1 MTYKQILAPGGKQQ
15 RPTITSLGFKE
26 GTELIILSLED
37 YERLNLKDNKELMET
52 IDKQKE
58 IILNLENDKQQLKEA
73 NDKKEETI
81 TRLLEEN
88 NKLSQDLEANNINK
102 TKLDK
107 TINELDLLKENI
119 NDKVNNL
126 VLSNENKA
134 LTLLTK
140 LDNDYKQNIK
150 GCGFWKRVT
159 NNINLDIDLTKYTDE
174 IKQDYNKSL
183 ETTRA
188 NLLLTSEK
196 IDNYNNTGVIDPD
209 ETETKK

>member
-81 TRLLEEN
+81 NNLLENN
-88 NKLSQDLEANNINK
+88 NKLSQDLEANKINK
-102 TKLDK
+102 TKLDE
-107 TINELDLLKENI
+107 TINELELLKETI

-126 VLSNENKA
+126 VLSNEKTAVN
-134 LTLLTK
+134 LLTR
-140 LDNDYKQNIK
+140 LDNDYKHINFID
-150 GCGFWKRVT
+150 RVF
-159 NNINLDIDLTKYTDE
+159 NRMSNKIDLTKYTDE

>member
-37 YERLNLKDNKELMET
+37 YERLNLKDNRELMET
-52 IDKQKE
+52 IDQQKE

-81 TRLLEEN
+81 NNLLENN
-88 NKLSQDLEANNINK
+88 NKLSQDLEANKINK
-102 TKLDK
+102 TKLDE
-107 TINELDLLKENI
+107 TISELELLKETI
-119 NDKVNNL
+119 GDKVNNL
-126 VLSNENKA
+126 VLSNEKTAVN
-134 LTLLTK
+134 LLTR
-140 LDNDYKQNIK
+140 LDNDYKHINFID
-150 GCGFWKRVT
+150 RVF
-159 NNINLDIDLTKYTDE
+159 NRMSNKVDLTKYTDE

>member
-37 YERLNLKDNKELMET
+37 YERLNLKDNRELMET

-73 NDKKEETI
+73 NDNKEETI
-81 TRLLEEN
+81 NNLIERN
-88 NKLSQDLEANNINK
+88 NKLSQDLEANKINK
-102 TKLDK
+102 TKLDE
-107 TINELDLLKENI
+107 TIKELDLLKETVS
-119 NDKVNNL
+119 DKVNTL
-126 VLSNENKA
+126 VLSNENTAIKI
-134 LTLLTK
+134 LTN
-140 LDNDYKQNIK
+140 LDNEYKNVNFID
-150 GCGFWKRVT
+150 RVF
-159 NNINLDIDLTKYTDE
+159 NRMSNKIDLTKYTDQ
-174 IKQDYNKSL
+174 IKQTYNNEL
-183 ETTRA
+183 ETTKA

-196 IDNYNNTGVIDPD
+196 IENYNNTGVIDPD

>member
-1 MTYKQILAPGGKQQ
+1 MTYKKILAPGGKQQ

-37 YERLNLKDNKELMET
+37 YERLNIKDNKELMET

-73 NDKKEETI
+73 NDKKEVTI
-81 TRLLEEN
+81 TRLLEGN
-88 NKLSQDLEANNINK
+88 NKLSQDLEANKINK
-102 TKLDK
+102 TKLDE
-107 TINELDLLKENI
+107 TISELELLKETI
-119 NDKVNNL
+119 GDKVNNL
-126 VLSNENKA
+126 VLSNEKTAVN
-134 LTLLTK
+134 LLTR
-140 LDNDYKQNIK
+140 LDNDYKHINFID
-150 GCGFWKRVT
+150 RVF
-159 NNINLDIDLTKYTDE
+159 NRMSNKIDLTKYTDE

>member
-1 MTYKQILAPGGKQQ
+1 MTYKKILAPGGKQQ

-88 NKLSQDLEANNINK
+88 NKLSQDLEANKINK
-102 TKLDK
+102 TKLDE
-107 TINELDLLKENI
+107 TISELELLKETI
-119 NDKVNNL
+119 GDKVNNL
-126 VLSNENKA
+126 VLSNEKTAVN
-134 LTLLTK
+134 LLTR
-140 LDNDYKQNIK
+140 LDNDYKHIN
-150 GCGFWKRVT
+150 FVDRVF
-159 NNINLDIDLTKYTDE
+159 NRMSNKIDLTKYTDE

>member
-1 MTYKQILAPGGKQQ
+1 MTYKKILAPGGKQQ

-81 TRLLEEN
+81 NNLLENN
-88 NKLSQDLEANNINK
+88 NKLSQDLEANKINK
-102 TKLDK
+102 TKLDE
-107 TINELDLLKENI
+107 TISELELLKETI
-119 NDKVNNL
+119 GDKVNNL
-126 VLSNENKA
+126 VLSNEKTAVN
-134 LTLLTK
+134 LLTR
-140 LDNDYKQNIK
+140 LDNDYKHINFID
-150 GCGFWKRVT
+150 RVF
-159 NNINLDIDLTKYTDE
+159 NRMSNKIDLTKYTDE

>member
-1 MTYKQILAPGGKQQ
+1 MTYKKILAPGGKQQ

-58 IILNLENDKQQLKEA
+58 IILNLENDKQQLKEG

-81 TRLLEEN
+81 NRLLEEN
-88 NKLSQDLEANNINK
+88 NKLSQDLEANKINK
-102 TKLDK
+102 TKLDE
-107 TINELDLLKENI
+107 TISELELLKETI
-119 NDKVNNL
+119 GDKVNNL
-126 VLSNENKA
+126 VLSNEKTAVN
-134 LTLLTK
+134 LLTR
-140 LDNDYKQNIK
+140 LDNDYKHINFID
-150 GCGFWKRVT
+150 RVF
-159 NNINLDIDLTKYTDE
+159 NRMSNKIDLTKYTDE

>member
-1 MTYKQILAPGGKQQ
+1 MTYKKILAPGGKQQ

-88 NKLSQDLEANNINK
+88 NKLSQDLEANKINK
-102 TKLDK
+102 TKLDE
-107 TINELDLLKENI
+107 TISELELLKETI
-119 NDKVNNL
+119 GDKVNNL
-126 VLSNENKA
+126 VLSNEKTAVN
-134 LTLLTK
+134 LLTR
-140 LDNDYKQNIK
+140 LDNDYKHINFID
-150 GCGFWKRVT
+150 RVF
-159 NNINLDIDLTKYTDE
+159 NRMSNKIDLTKYTDE

>member
-37 YERLNLKDNKELMET
+37 YERLNLKDNRELMET
-52 IDKQKE
+52 IDQQKE

-81 TRLLEEN
+81 NNLLENN
-88 NKLSQDLEANNINK
+88 NKLSQDLEANKINK
-102 TKLDK
+102 TKLDE
-107 TINELDLLKENI
+107 TISELELLKETI
-119 NDKVNNL
+119 GDKVNNL
-126 VLSNENKA
+126 VLSNEKTAVN
-134 LTLLTK
+134 LLTR
-140 LDNDYKQNIK
+140 LDNDYKHINFID
-150 GCGFWKRVT
+150 RVF
-159 NNINLDIDLTKYTDE
+159 NRMSNKIDLTKYTDE

>member
-1 MTYKQILAPGGKQQ
+1 MTYKKILAPGGKQQ

-81 TRLLEEN
+81 NNLLENN
-88 NKLSQDLEANNINK
+88 NKLSQDLEANKINK
-102 TKLDK
+102 TKLDE
-107 TINELDLLKENI
+107 TINELELLKETI
-119 NDKVNNL
+119 GDKVNNL
-126 VLSNENKA
+126 VLSNEKTAVN
-134 LTLLTK
+134 LLTR
-140 LDNDYKQNIK
+140 LDNDYKHINFID
-150 GCGFWKRVT
+150 RVF
-159 NNINLDIDLTKYTDE
+159 NRMSNKIDLTKYTDE
-174 IKQDYNKSL
+174 IKQDYNK
-183 ETTRA
+183 
-188 NLLLTSEK
+188 
-196 IDNYNNTGVIDPD
+196 GVIDPD

>member
-37 YERLNLKDNKELMET
+37 YERLNLKDNRELMET

-81 TRLLEEN
+81 NNLIERN
-88 NKLSQDLEANNINK
+88 NKLSQDLEANKINK
-102 TKLDK
+102 TKLDE
-107 TINELDLLKENI
+107 TIKELDLLKETVS
-119 NDKVNNL
+119 DKVNTL
-126 VLSNENKA
+126 VLSNENTAIKI
-134 LTLLTK
+134 LTN
-140 LDNDYKQNIK
+140 LDNEYKNVNFID
-150 GCGFWKRVT
+150 RVF
-159 NNINLDIDLTKYTDE
+159 NRMSNKIDLTKYTDQ
-174 IKQDYNKSL
+174 IKQTYNNEL
-183 ETTRA
+183 ETTKA

-196 IDNYNNTGVIDPD
+196 IENYNNTGVIDPD
-209 ETETKK
+209 DEK

>member
-1 MTYKQILAPGGKQQ
+1 MTYKKILAPGGKQQ

-37 YERLNLKDNKELMET
+37 YERLNIKDNKELMET

-81 TRLLEEN
+81 NNLLENN
-88 NKLSQDLEANNINK
+88 NKLSQDLEANKINK
-102 TKLDK
+102 TKLDE
-107 TINELDLLKENI
+107 TISELELLKETI
-119 NDKVNNL
+119 GDKVNNL
-126 VLSNENKA
+126 VLSNEKTAVN
-134 LTLLTK
+134 LLTR
-140 LDNDYKQNIK
+140 LDNDYKHINFID
-150 GCGFWKRVT
+150 RVF
-159 NNINLDIDLTKYTDE
+159 NRMSNKIDLTKYTDE

>member
-1 MTYKQILAPGGKQQ
+1 MTYKKILAPGGKQQ

-81 TRLLEEN
+81 
-88 NKLSQDLEANNINK
+88 
-102 TKLDK
+102 
-107 TINELDLLKENI
+107 
-119 NDKVNNL
+119 NNL
-126 VLSNENKA
+126 VLSNEKTAVN
-134 LTLLTK
+134 LLTR
-140 LDNDYKQNIK
+140 LDNDYKHINFID
-150 GCGFWKRVT
+150 RVF
-159 NNINLDIDLTKYTDE
+159 NRMSNKIDLTKYTDE